1 MKIKGADSLG
11 ETSGY
16 KAGRGGGSNI
26 YFSIKLKAKIFENV
40 LGIYYHFQGR

>member
-16 KAGRGGGSNI
+16 KAGRGGGVTFTSV
-26 YFSIKLKAKIFENV
+26 SS
-40 LGIYYHFQGR
+40 